1 MKHYM
6 NWTWFR
12 ASTTIDSK
20 LLVDRRE
27 KGKFM
32 AYRVAYLT
40 KTYYIPPSLV
50 VNSDQSNIHLAPIV
64 GKYTWE
70 SRGSKHIHV
79 LGIKDKWQVNVV
91 VSSFIVGIFLPLQ
104 IIFTGTIV
112 RTLPPNNQRKI
123 MCVIDGWDITSS
135 ENY

>member
-1 MKHYM
+1 
-6 NWTWFR
+6 
-12 ASTTIDSK
+12 
-20 LLVDRRE
+20 
-27 KGKFM
+27 
-32 AYRVAYLT
+32 
-40 KTYYIPPSLV
+40 
-50 VNSDQSNIHLAPIV
+50 
-64 GKYTWE
+64 
-70 SRGSKHIHV
+70 
-79 LGIKDKWQVNVV
+79 VNVV